1 MAEHRCLLLQNAE
14 VSRRPKAIERLPAF
28 EVWSNDRGA
37 CQPSDVKRTATK
49 KLPTRLRTCSLGVAP
64 S

>member
-28 EVWSNDRGA
+28 EVWSND
-37 CQPSDVKRTATK
+37 
-49 KLPTRLRTCSLGVAP
+49 
-64 S
+64 